1 MRMPKTRCLKTLA
14 MRSSR
19 CRIDPCGVT
28 ATDSVRRVAA
38 AVDYHN
44 SLGATCTVA
53 DDGTVLIIRS
63 GEERGTNLH
72 ASVEGYIG

>member
-1 MRMPKTRCLKTLA
+1 MLENIGNEIQQVQN
-14 MRSSR
+14 RSV
-19 CRIDPCGVT
+19 RIT

-44 SLGATCTVA
+44 SLGATGTVA

>member
-1 MRMPKTRCLKTLA
+1 MLENIGNEIQQVQN
-14 MRSSR
+14 RSV
-19 CRIDPCGVT
+19 RIT

-38 AVDYHN
+38 AVDDHN
-44 SLGATCTVA
+44 SLGATGTVA